1 MNHYLVKH
9 RFALLHMLYALSLV
23 LEYTYIAAVH
33 TYTLGYVLGT
43 YLKRIDYKDAALVL
57 RQHIETIN
65 QQFVYAY

>member
-1 MNHYLVKH
+1 MNH
-9 RFALLHMLYALSLV
+9 FLLHVLYALSLM

-43 YLKRIDYKDAALVL
+43 YLKRVDYRDAKHRIKDAVRILG
-57 RQHIETIN
+57 QHIETIN